1 MTRGCLAAILLSLA
15 SFPASAADATTCG
28 SVEMPR
34 QKADEE
40 TIKRIESAWLTAEFR
55 GNVDYLDCLLDPGYR
70 VITTRTGE
78 TRSKADLLEQVA
90 RSKRKTPD
98 VPPLSTAVVV
108 NGSFATAYSSMTG
121 KKANGEAYEARF
133 VDSYF
138 FRNGVWHAIG
148 GVDL

>member
-1 MTRGCLAAILLSLA
+1 MQEIIVCSIQAAAIFEEHAYQMHLKEIMMTRGCLAAILLSLA

-70 VITTRTGE
+70 VITTRTG
-78 TRSKADLLEQVA
+78 
-90 RSKRKTPD
+90 
-98 VPPLSTAVVV
+98 
-108 NGSFATAYSSMTG
+108 
-121 KKANGEAYEARF
+121 
-133 VDSYF
+133 
-138 FRNGVWHAIG
+138 
-148 GVDL
+148 